1 MKKKRVLFLCTH
13 NAARSQMAEA
23 IANELH
29 GDRLE
34 AYSAGSAPEPINTYA
49 IVAMKELGVDISGRS
64 SKKMDEFEGQ
74 RFDVAVTL
82 CSSDG
87 EICPF
92 FPDATEHVHH
102 GVENPKGFDDTP
114 QGKLGAMRVIRDDI
128 KAWIE
133 SYLL

>member
-1 MKKKRVLFLCTH
+1 
-13 NAARSQMAEA
+13 MAEA
-23 IANELH
+23 MANELH

-34 AYSAGSAPEPINTYA
+34 TYSAGSAPEPINRYA
-49 IVAMKELGVDISGRS
+49 IEAMKELSIDISGKS
-64 SKKMDEFEGQ
+64 SKKMSEFEGQ

-82 CSSDG
+82 CSSDE

-102 GVENPKGFDDTP
+102 GVENPEGFDETP
-114 QGKLGAMRVIRDDI
+114 EGRLGAMRIIRDDI
-128 KAWIE
+128 RAWIE